1 MLVDEVNI
9 RVKAGKGGAGAV
21 AFSEVKMSLG
31 PTGGSGGK
39 GGDVYLEAVAD
50 LGALRHFR
58 SKKEFR
64 AEEGKN
70 GRDAFRDG
78 HDGEDLILTV
88 PRGTVLKITGEDEE
102 HELQTIGERILV
114 ARGGKGGKG
123 NFLYR
128 SSKNTS
134 PKEFQPGLVGE
145 EREVELE
152 LKLIADVG
160 LIGFPNVGK
169 SSFLNAVTNAGSRVA
184 NYEFTTLEPNLG
196 VYYGL
201 VIADLPGLIE
211 GASSGKGLGIKFLK
225 HIERTKILFHFVD
238 ANVKDPVHAYKAIR
252 NELETYNKLLLKKD
266 EYVFI
271 SKADTVSEGRIEE
284 IREDLSPYNKNII
297 PLSVNDP
304 KLLEGAKTIL
314 NRIKGELG
322 IKD

>member
-9 RVKAGKGGAGAV
+9 KVKAGRGGAGAV

-39 GGDVYLEAVAD
+39 GGDVYIEAVAD

-64 AEEGKN
+64 AEDGKN

-78 HDGEDLILTV
+78 HDGEDLVLIV
-88 PRGTVLKITGEDEE
+88 PRGTVAKIAGEDEE
-102 HELQTIGERILV
+102 HELQAVGERMLL
-114 ARGGKGGKG
+114 AKGGKGGKG

-134 PKEFQPGLVGE
+134 PRESQPGLEGE
-145 EREVELE
+145 ECEVELE
-152 LKLIADVG
+152 LKLIADIG

-238 ANVKDPVHAYKAIR
+238 ANVEDPVHAYKAIR
-252 NELETYNKLLLKKD
+252 NELETYNKLLLSKD

-271 SKADTVSEGRIEE
+271 SKADTVSEDRLEE
-284 IREDLSPYNKNII
+284 IREDLLPYNKNIFS
-297 PLSVNDP
+297 LSVNDP
-304 KLLEGAKTIL
+304 KLLEKAKIIL
-314 NRIKGELG
+314 NRIKEELG
-322 IKD
+322 IRD